1 MVGDGTYIAFMVLM
15 FCGFLLAFG
24 LVDSRHVRRPDG
36 SHVIA
41 MKHPS
46 WKSELFGLYQVLRS
60 DTYIILL
67 FPMFLASNWFYTY
80 QFNGVN
86 LPKFNIRTRA
96 LNNTLY
102 NLSQMLGAFAFGYA
116 LDLRRVR
123 RTVRARV
130 GLAAIFALTMGIWG
144 GGYVFQKGYT
154 RVDITDTTPR
164 MDWQD
169 SGYIGPMF
177 LYMFYGFYDAAYQTC
192 VYWCVHPCL

>member
-24 LVDSRHVRRPDG
+24 LVDSRHVLRPDG

-41 MKHPS
+41 MKRPS
-46 WKSELFGLYQVLRS
+46 WKSEFLGLYQVLRS
-60 DTYIILL
+60 DTYITLL
-67 FPMFLASNWFYTY
+67 FPMFLASNWFHTY

-86 LPKFNIRTRA
+86 LAKFNIRTRA

-102 NLSQMLGAFAFGYA
+102 NVSQMLGAFVFGYA
-116 LDLRRVR
+116 LDIRRIR

-144 GGYVFQKGYT
+144 GGYVFQRGYM
-154 RVDITDTTPR
+154 RADITETTPR
-164 MDWQD
+164 MDWRD
-169 SGYIGPMF
+169 SGYVGPMF
-177 LYMFYGFYDAAYQTC
+177 LYMFYGFYYAAYQTC
-192 VYWCVHPCL
+192 VYW